1 MITICVDYYLRGG
14 ECISTHMVINR
25 VINKK
30 IAMRLKV
37 LATFMNCDVIDDEV
51 INEIINNDIYK

>member
-1 MITICVDYYLRGG
+1 
-14 ECISTHMVINR
+14 MVINR
-25 VINKK
+25 IINKK

-51 INEIINNDIYK
+51 INEIINNDIYKW